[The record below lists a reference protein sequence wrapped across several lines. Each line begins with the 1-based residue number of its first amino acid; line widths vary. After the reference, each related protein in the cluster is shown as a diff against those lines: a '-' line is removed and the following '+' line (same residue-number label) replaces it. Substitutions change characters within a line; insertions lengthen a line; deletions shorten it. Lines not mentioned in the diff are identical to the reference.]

1 MQRLTW
7 SALAWVLVAASA
19 SAQEN
24 KLDGLRAAAKAAQQD
39 AGASLAL
46 GKALRRAG
54 HYTDALVE
62 LRRGLATPDGKGG
75 DRATMLRYEVAKVY
89 IDDRKFKEALAA
101 CAALGG
107 TALGHACTA
116 SAHMTRK
123 RATDALPEADLALE
137 RDPTLY
143 EGKVAKAD
151 ALAAEGSTA
160 QAESELV
167 AATERSPDRPEAFL
181 RWGEL
186 LEAQG
191 KRDAALKAFG
201 KARAADADDPDA
213 AYALGRML
221 PPNTEA
227 VIALEAAVAGRPSFG
242 AAWSRLADVRLAL
255 GKTQEAEQAAL
266 SAVKLDAKQA
276 EWHAVLARVYA
287 AEKRYDDALNEAHA
301 ALSLVSNMATAKL
314 IEADVL
320 AEKGEIDAALEGYQA
335 AFGLARSDPSPL
347 VHAARSCLVRGR
359 NTSARGFA
367 EHATQLFPKWGP
379 GWEVLGDVLAK
390 EKEID
395 ASRQAY
401 KTALGAEGPFDRKDV
416 ERKLSLLK

>member
-7 SALAWVLVAASA
+7 SVLAWLLVASQAA
-19 SAQEN
+19 AQEN
-24 KLDGLRAAAKAAQQD
+24 KLDGLRAAAKSAPQD
-39 AGASLAL
+39 AAASLAL

-54 HYTDALVE
+54 HYPDALVE
-62 LRRGLATPDGKGG
+62 LRRGLGTADGKGG
-75 DRATMLRYEVAKVY
+75 ERATMLRYEVAKVF
-89 IDDRKFKEALAA
+89 IDDHKFKEALSA

-107 TALGHACTA
+107 SALGHACTA

-123 RATDALPEADLALE
+123 RATDALPEAELALE
-137 RDPTLY
+137 RDPSLY
-143 EGKVAKAD
+143 EGKLAKAD

-167 AATERSPDRPEAFL
+167 AAAQRSPDRPEAFL
-181 RWGEL
+181 RRGEL

-191 KRDAALKAFG
+191 KREAALDAFG
-201 KARAADADDPDA
+201 KARAADPDDPDA
-213 AYALGRML
+213 AYAVGRTL
-221 PPNTEA
+221 PPNATA
-227 VIALEAAVAGRPSFG
+227 AASLEAAVAGRPTFG
-242 AAWSRLADVRLAL
+242 AAWARLADVRLAL
-255 GKTQEAEQAAL
+255 GKTQEAEQAAML
-266 SAVKLDAKQA
+266 AIKLDAKQA

-301 ALSLVSNMATAKL
+301 ALALVSNMAAAKL

-347 VHAARSCLVRGR
+347 VHAARSCFVRGR

-379 GWEVLGDVLAK
+379 GWEVLGDVLVK
-390 EKEID
+390 DKEI
-395 ASRQAY
+395 AAARQAY
-401 KTALGAEGPFDRKDV
+401 TTALGAEGAFDRKDV